1 MKTKK
6 NKHRGGSLD
15 DFLKEEGLYEEVCA
29 AAAKRVLS
37 AQLAEALAAQHKT
50 VSELAREM
58 KTSRAAINRILDEKN
73 YSLSRMARSSGRFG
87 MQPLQGRSLF
97 FLEIPG

>member
-73 YSLSRMARSSGRFG
+73 YSLSLKTLSRAATALGKR
-87 MQPLQGRSLF
+87 LK
-97 FLEIPG
+97 LELVEA

>member
-6 NKHRGGSLD
+6 NKHRGGRLD

-73 YSLSRMARSSGRFG
+73 YSLSLKTLSRAATALGKR
-87 MQPLQGRSLF
+87 LK
-97 FLEIPG
+97 LELVEA